1 MKNIVLSLTVLAS
14 MIVGA
19 QASTKVIYGD
29 DNRMEYS
36 QAPAQLQT
44 LADSTFGMIKKS
56 QLVKNANLDTVLLTK
71 QTLSNTMRVCPDEK
85 FARQPLA
92 PICSGFLVADDILV
106 TAGHCYEQGWQA
118 SPEMVCEDFSW
129 VQGYKVESNGTVNN
143 KISQNRIYNCA
154 KVIQSQLTE
163 DGLDFAVIKLD
174 RKVVGVKPL
183 KFRKE
188 GKVPSNANLVV
199 IGHPSGLPL
208 KITNNGQI
216 LDNQDTYTFATN
228 LDTFQGNSGSVVI
241 DLNSG
246 LVEGILVRGKTDYIQ
261 STIEVQGKTYA
272 CMRVNYCSADGKTCQ
287 SNDPSDRLKGEEVTR
302 ITVATQFLK

>member
-92 PICSGFLVADDILV
+92 PI
-106 TAGHCYEQGWQA
+106 
-118 SPEMVCEDFSW
+118 
-129 VQGYKVESNGTVNN
+129 
-143 KISQNRIYNCA
+143 
-154 KVIQSQLTE
+154 
-163 DGLDFAVIKLD
+163 
-174 RKVVGVKPL
+174 
-183 KFRKE
+183 
-188 GKVPSNANLVV
+188 
-199 IGHPSGLPL
+199 
-208 KITNNGQI
+208 
-216 LDNQDTYTFATN
+216 
-228 LDTFQGNSGSVVI
+228 
-241 DLNSG
+241 
-246 LVEGILVRGKTDYIQ
+246 
-261 STIEVQGKTYA
+261 
-272 CMRVNYCSADGKTCQ
+272 
-287 SNDPSDRLKGEEVTR
+287 
-302 ITVATQFLK
+302 